1 MDLKLEVLFVPVS
14 DVDRA
19 KAFYESLGFRVDID
33 YIASEDFRVAQ
44 LTPPGSE
51 ASIMIGKSIT
61 GAAPGSSQNQLFA
74 VTDILATRA
83 DLAEKGVDVSEVFH
97 FADGFIFHLDSQYRV
112 AGPHPERADYQSFAS
127 FSDPDGNSW
136 LLQEINVRAP
146 GR

>member
-33 YIASEDFRVAQ
+33 YIASEDFRVVQ

-61 GAAPGSSQNQLFA
+61 AAAPGSLRNQIFA
-74 VTDILATRA
+74 VKDILATRA

-97 FADGFIFHLDSQYRV
+97 YEKGFIFNLDNQHRI

-127 FSDPDGNSW
+127 FNDPDGNSW
-136 LLQEINVRAP
+136 LVQEINTRAP

>member
-1 MDLKLEVLFVPVS
+1 MDLKLEVLMVPVS

-19 KAFYESLGFRVDID
+19 KAFYESLGFRLDID

-51 ASIMIGKSIT
+51 ASIIIGKSIT
-61 GAAPGSSQNQLFA
+61 GAAPGSLRNQVFA
-74 VTDILATRA
+74 VKDIVASRA

-97 FADGFIFHLDSQYRV
+97 FADGFIFHRDTEHRV

-136 LLQEINVRAP
+136 FLQEINVRAP

>member
-1 MDLKLEVLFVPVS
+1 MDLKLEVLIVS

-51 ASIMIGKSIT
+51 AAIIIGQSIT
-61 GAAPGSSQNQLFA
+61 TAAPGSLQNSILA
-74 VTDILATRA
+74 VTDILASRA
-83 DLAEKGVDVSEVFH
+83 DLANKGVEVSDVFH
-97 FADGFIFHLDSQYRV
+97 YEDGFIFHRDNLYRV